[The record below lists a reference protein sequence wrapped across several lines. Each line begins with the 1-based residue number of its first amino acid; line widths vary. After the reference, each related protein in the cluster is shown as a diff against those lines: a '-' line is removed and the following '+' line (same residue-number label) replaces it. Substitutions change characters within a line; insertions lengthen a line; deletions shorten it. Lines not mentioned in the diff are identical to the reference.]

1 MENVMLRGS
10 MVALITPMTDDGSID
25 EEALEA
31 LVDFHLKNQT
41 DVIVAMGTTGE
52 SATLS
57 HKEHRHVVK
66 RVVELVKGKIPVVA
80 GTGSN
85 NTAEALE
92 LTAAAKQD
100 GADACLLVTPYYN
113 KPTQEGL
120 YQHYK
125 LIAEKVAIPQI
136 LYNVPG
142 RTACDLLPETTARLA
157 DIDNIVAIKEA
168 TGDMLVAQRIL
179 ELCGDR
185 LDLFSGD
192 DTTAMELMLLGGT
205 GNISVTANIVP
216 RAMHDMCAAAIAGDR
231 SKAEAINKPL
241 QSLHQKVFIESNP
254 VPVKWAMYKMGFGS
268 KGIRLPLVTLSDEYH
283 DELLEAMRIAGVNH

>member
-1 MENVMLRGS
+1 MLRGS

-25 EEALEA
+25 EAALEA
-31 LVDFHLKNQT
+31 LVDFHLQNQT

-66 RVVELVKGKIPVVA
+66 RVVELVNGKIPVMA

-85 NTAEALE
+85 NTAEALA

-113 KPTQEGL
+113 KPMQEGL

-125 LIAEKVAIPQI
+125 LIAEKVAIPQV

-157 DIDNIVAIKEA
+157 DIENIVAIKEA
-168 TGDMLVAQRIL
+168 TGDLNRAKQTL

-185 LDLFSGD
+185 LDVFSGD
-192 DTTAMELMLLGGT
+192 DATAIDLILMGGK
-205 GNISVTANIVP
+205 GNISVTANLAP
-216 RAMHDMCAAAIAGDR
+216 QAMHELCAAALAGDR
-231 SKAEAINKPL
+231 AKAEAINAPLMGLHKKLFL
-241 QSLHQKVFIESNP
+241 QSSPIP
-254 VPVKWAMYKMGFGS
+254 AKWAMHKMGFGS
-268 KGIRLPLVTLSDEYH
+268 KGIRLPLTVFADEYH
-283 DELLEAMRIAGVNH
+283 AELLEAMKAAGIEV

>member
-1 MENVMLRGS
+1 MLRGS
-10 MVALITPMTDDGSID
+10 MVALITPMTDDGDID
-25 EEALEA
+25 EAALEA
-31 LVDFHLKNQT
+31 LVDFHIQNQT

-66 RVVELVKGKIPVVA
+66 RVVDLVKGKIPVVA

-125 LIAEKVAIPQI
+125 LIAEKVAIPQV

-157 DIDNIVAIKEA
+157 SIDNIVAIKEA
-168 TGDMLVAQRIL
+168 TGDLQRAQEIL
-179 ELCGDR
+179 DLCGDQ
-185 LDLFSGD
+185 LDVFSGD
-192 DTTAMELMLLGGT
+192 DATAMDLMLLGGK
-205 GNISVTANIVP
+205 GNISVTANVAP
-216 RAMHDMCAAAIAGDR
+216 QAMHDMCEAALAGNR
-231 SKAEAINKPL
+231 AKAEAINKPL
-241 QSLHQKVFIESNP
+241 MALHAKLFLEANP
-254 VPVKWAMYKMGFGS
+254 IPVKWAMHKMGFGS
-268 KGIRLPLVTLSDEYH
+268 KGIRLPLMAFSDEYH
-283 DELLEAMRIAGVNH
+283 AELLEAMKIAGVSY

>member
-1 MENVMLRGS
+1 MLRGS
-10 MVALITPMTDDGSID
+10 MVALITPMTNDGSVD
-25 EEALEA
+25 EAALEA
-31 LVDFHLKNQT
+31 LVDFHLQNQT

-66 RVVELVKGKIPVVA
+66 RVVELVNGKIPVIA

-85 NTAEALE
+85 NTAEALD

-125 LIAEKVAIPQI
+125 YIADNVAIPQV

-142 RTACDLLPETTARLA
+142 RTNCDLLPETTARLA
-157 DIDNIVAIKEA
+157 EIENIVAIKEA
-168 TGDMLVAQRIL
+168 TGDL
-179 ELCGDR
+179 ERAKETLALCGDR
-185 LDLFSGD
+185 LDVFSGD
-192 DTTAMELMLLGGT
+192 DATAIELILMGGH
-205 GNISVTANIVP
+205 GNISVTANLAP
-216 RAMHDMCAAAIAGDR
+216 QAMHDMCAAALAGDR
-231 SKAEAINKPL
+231 AKAEAINRPL
-241 QSLHQKVFIESNP
+241 MDLHRTLFLESSP
-254 VPVKWAMYKMGFGS
+254 IPAKWALHKMGFGS
-268 KGIRLPLVTLSDEYH
+268 KGIRLPLTVFADEYH
-283 DELLEAMRIAGVNH
+283 AELLEAMKAAGIEV

>member
-1 MENVMLRGS
+1 MLRGS

-25 EEALEA
+25 EAVLEA
-31 LVDFHLKNQT
+31 LVDFHLQNQT

-66 RVVELVKGKIPVVA
+66 RVVELVNGKIPVMA

-85 NTAEALE
+85 NTAEALD
-92 LTAAAKQD
+92 LTAAAKED

-113 KPTQEGL
+113 KPMQEGL

-125 LIAEKVAIPQI
+125 LIAEKVAIPQV

-157 DIDNIVAIKEA
+157 DIENIVAIKEA
-168 TGDMLVAQRIL
+168 TGDLNRAKQTL

-185 LDLFSGD
+185 LDVFSGD
-192 DTTAMELMLLGGT
+192 DATAIELMLMGGK
-205 GNISVTANIVP
+205 GNISVTANLAP
-216 RAMHDMCAAAIAGDR
+216 QAMHELCAAALAGDR
-231 SKAEAINKPL
+231 AKAEAINAPLAGLHKKLFL
-241 QSLHQKVFIESNP
+241 QSSPIP
-254 VPVKWAMYKMGFGS
+254 AKWAMHKMGFGG
-268 KGIRLPLVTLSDEYH
+268 KGIRLPLTVFADKYH
-283 DELLEAMRIAGVNH
+283 AELLEAMKAAGIEV

>member
-1 MENVMLRGS
+1 MLRGS

-25 EEALEA
+25 EAALEA
-31 LVDFHLKNQT
+31 LVDFHLQNQT

-66 RVVELVKGKIPVVA
+66 RVVELVNGKIPVMA

-85 NTAEALE
+85 NTAEALA

-113 KPTQEGL
+113 KPMQEGL

-157 DIDNIVAIKEA
+157 DIENIVAIKEA
-168 TGDMLVAQRIL
+168 TGDLNRAKQTL

-185 LDLFSGD
+185 LDVFSGD
-192 DTTAMELMLLGGT
+192 DATAIDLILMGGK
-205 GNISVTANIVP
+205 GNISVTANLAP
-216 RAMHDMCAAAIAGDR
+216 QAMHELCAAALAGDR
-231 SKAEAINKPL
+231 AKAEAINAPLMGLHKKLFL
-241 QSLHQKVFIESNP
+241 QSSPIP
-254 VPVKWAMYKMGFGS
+254 AKWAMHKMGFGS
-268 KGIRLPLVTLSDEYH
+268 KGIRLPLTVFADEYH
-283 DELLEAMRIAGVNH
+283 AELLEAMKAAGIEV

>member
-1 MENVMLRGS
+1 
-10 MVALITPMTDDGSID
+10 MVALITPMTDDASVD
-25 EEALEA
+25 EAALEA
-31 LVDFHLKNQT
+31 LVDFHLQNQT

-66 RVVELVKGKIPVVA
+66 RVVELVNGKIPVMA

-85 NTAEALE
+85 NTAEALD

-113 KPTQEGL
+113 KPMQEGL

-125 LIAEKVAIPQI
+125 LIAEKVAIPQV

-157 DIDNIVAIKEA
+157 DIENIVAIKEA
-168 TGDMLVAQRIL
+168 TGDLSRAKQTL

-185 LDLFSGD
+185 LDVFSGD
-192 DTTAMELMLLGGT
+192 DATAIDLILMGGK
-205 GNISVTANIVP
+205 GNISVTANLAP
-216 RAMHDMCAAAIAGDR
+216 RAMHELCVAALAGDR
-231 SKAEAINKPL
+231 AKAEAINAPLMGLHKKLFL
-241 QSLHQKVFIESNP
+241 QSSPIP
-254 VPVKWAMYKMGFGS
+254 AKWAMHKMGFGS
-268 KGIRLPLVTLSDEYH
+268 KGIRLPLTVFAEEYH
-283 DELLEAMRIAGVNH
+283 AELLEAMKVAGIEV

>member
-1 MENVMLRGS
+1 MLRGS
-10 MVALITPMTDDGSID
+10 MVALITPMTGDGNID

-31 LVDFHLKNQT
+31 LVEFHLQNQT

-66 RVVELVKGKIPVVA
+66 RVVELVNGSIPVMA

-125 LIAEKVAIPQI
+125 LIAEKVAIPQV

-157 DIDNIVAIKEA
+157 GLDNIVAIKEA
-168 TGDMLVAQRIL
+168 TGDLERAQKTL
-179 ELCGDR
+179 DLCGDQ
-185 LDLFSGD
+185 LDVFSGD
-192 DTTAMELMLLGGT
+192 DATAMELILLGGK
-205 GNISVTANIVP
+205 GNISVTANLVP
-216 RAMHDMCAAAIAGDR
+216 QAMHDMCVAALAGDR
-231 SKAEAINKPL
+231 VKAEAINKPL
-241 QSLHQKVFIESNP
+241 MSLHSKIFLESNP
-254 VPVKWAMYKMGFGS
+254 IPVKWALYKMGFGS
-268 KGIRLPLVTLSDEYH
+268 KGIRLPLTVFADEYH
-283 DELLEAMRIAGVNH
+283 EELLEAMEVAGINH